1 VAIARVRLAADAVIS
16 MLGDGLETPNAIDL
30 EFGMLTAEVGAA
42 IARTRGE
49 VHLRL
54 TLRWARE

>member
-1 VAIARVRLAADAVIS
+1 MRLAADAVIS